1 MLKQAFITNLNPVM
15 VNECLTSR
23 RNNNMEITIRPAQ
36 ISDAA
41 ALCEIYSQPK
51 AQRETL
57 QLPLPSLTTWT
68 KRLEN
73 IPQGVYSFVAE
84 VDGKVVGNIGF
95 EHSQRPRTMHCGSF
109 GLGVHDDYHGL
120 GIGSKLI
127 ETVLDLADNWLQIKR
142 VQIEVNS
149 DNEVAIACY
158 KKFGFEIEGQAK
170 WGSFRDGELIDTYY
184 MARIKA

>member
-1 MLKQAFITNLNPVM
+1 
-15 VNECLTSR
+15 
-23 RNNNMEITIRPAQ
+23 MEIIVRPTLV
-36 ISDAA
+36 SDAA

-57 QLPLPSLTTWT
+57 QLPKPSVAMWT
-68 KRLEN
+68 QRLEN
-73 IPQGVYSFVAE
+73 MPQGVYSFVAE

-95 EHSQRPRTMHCGSF
+95 EHSQRPRTAHCGSF
-109 GLGVHDDYHGL
+109 GIGVHDDFHGL

-149 DNEVAIACY
+149 DNEGAIACY
-158 KKFGFEIEGQAK
+158 KKFGFEIEGESK
-170 WGSFRDGELIDTYY
+170 FGSFRDGEFINTYY
-184 MARIKA
+184 MARIKPGL

>member
-1 MLKQAFITNLNPVM
+1 
-15 VNECLTSR
+15 
-23 RNNNMEITIRPAQ
+23 MEIKIRPAQ
-36 ISDAA
+36 VSDAA
-41 ALCEIYSQPK
+41 AICEIYAQPQ

-57 QLPLPSLTTWT
+57 QLPMPSVAMWT
-68 KRLEN
+68 NRLES

-95 EHSQRPRTMHCGSF
+95 EHSQRPRTAHCGSF

-149 DNEVAIACY
+149 DNEKAIACY
-158 KKFGFEIEGQAK
+158 KKFGFEIEGLAK
-170 WGSFRDGELIDTYY
+170 WASFRDGKHIDTYY